1 MFLNLAILIRW
12 YAVSHVSGKGDSDQS
27 NSWTISVCLEGKVSS
42 MKSFKSVKQCK
53 IPLLRLKKWQRLL
66 FLDENSNILDT
77 FRIIFFCKIEYNTI
91 VLTTTQDFNMNTFVF
106 YKIQSQILK
115 YNRKGWDSNDVE
127 HSRTQKKVVLTFF

>member
-1 MFLNLAILIRW
+1 MTASAFFRW
-12 YAVSHVSGKGDSDQS
+12 KLKHFRY
-27 NSWTISVCLEGKVSS
+27 
-42 MKSFKSVKQCK
+42 
-53 IPLLRLKKWQRLL
+53 IP
-66 FLDENSNILDT
+66 NH
-77 FRIIFFCKIEYNTI
+77 FFCKIEYNTI